1 MTDTPL
7 NSGKLLR
14 NKVSRKAQGVFKLNS
29 RRPSLI
35 DVLEASNQDRLP
47 ELVPIRHARMSESPF
62 TFYRGMASMMAQDLS
77 HLPYTNVMV
86 QAIGDCHLMNF
97 GGFATPERTLIFD
110 VNDFDET
117 LPASWEWDLKRLA
130 TSFVLAARDIQMK
143 AIDARE
149 MAWILSKSYR
159 ENMILFS
166 QMNTLDLWYMKF
178 DVEALK
184 ENAKNAEV
192 KQFLSDAIL
201 KANKN
206 TNQKTFYKITQNV
219 LGKFSIA
226 DQLPLVYHPFDIHK
240 AHEAILGFLD
250 QYAQTLQPDR
260 RWLFQQFEVMD
271 VALKVVGVGSVG
283 TRCYVALLMNK
294 KNDPLFLQIKEA
306 RASVLEA
313 YTVAGIYSHN
323 GQRVVEGQRLVQAA
337 SDIFLGWSSSPT
349 GRHYY
354 FRQLRDK
361 KIAPDPAQF
370 DKTLLTAYARLCG
383 RTLARAHAKTGNAS
397 IIAGYMGKGEMLD
410 ESISRFAVAYANQTE
425 KDFETFKKAI
435 RSGRLAC
442 SPDPPSMKE

>member
-1 MTDTPL
+1 
-7 NSGKLLR
+7 
-14 NKVSRKAQGVFKLNS
+14 
-29 RRPSLI
+29 
-35 DVLEASNQDRLP
+35 
-47 ELVPIRHARMSESPF
+47 MSESHSADTPF
-62 TFYRGMASMMAQDLS
+62 TSMPPRVLSHSSACDSTPCAPKCTLPVSMASMMAQDLS

>member
-1 MTDTPL
+1 
-7 NSGKLLR
+7 
-14 NKVSRKAQGVFKLNS
+14 
-29 RRPSLI
+29 
-35 DVLEASNQDRLP
+35 
-47 ELVPIRHARMSESPF
+47 
-62 TFYRGMASMMAQDLS
+62 
-77 HLPYTNVMV
+77 
-86 QAIGDCHLMNF
+86 
-97 GGFATPERTLIFD
+97 
-110 VNDFDET
+110 
-117 LPASWEWDLKRLA
+117 
-130 TSFVLAARDIQMK
+130 
-143 AIDARE
+143 
-149 MAWILSKSYR
+149 
-159 ENMILFS
+159 
-166 QMNTLDLWYMKF
+166 
-178 DVEALK
+178 
-184 ENAKNAEV
+184 
-192 KQFLSDAIL
+192 
-201 KANKN
+201 
-206 TNQKTFYKITQNV
+206 
-219 LGKFSIA
+219 
-226 DQLPLVYHPFDIHK
+226 LVYHPFDIHK

-397 IIAGYMGKGEMLD
+397 VIAGYMGKGELLD